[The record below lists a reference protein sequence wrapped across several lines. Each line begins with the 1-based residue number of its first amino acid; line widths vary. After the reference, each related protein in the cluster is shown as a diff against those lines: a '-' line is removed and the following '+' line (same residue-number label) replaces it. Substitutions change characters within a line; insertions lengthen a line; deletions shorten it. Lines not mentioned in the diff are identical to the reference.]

1 MNEGSLRILWVK
13 VGGLW
18 PLNTGGRLR
27 TFHTVAELSQR
38 HQVTLVTTHAP
49 GDDGHALAA
58 QLPACERVI
67 SLPHAPTKVGSAAF
81 ALATT
86 RSWLS
91 PLPLDVWRWRIPAVR
106 QEVERLLATG
116 GFDLCV
122 ADFLVAVPN
131 VPLGGPVPVVLFEH
145 NVEHVIWKRLAQA
158 PGPVWRRALLEVEWR
173 KMRRYEAAACT
184 QASLTLAVSEG
195 DRTLLAATA
204 PAARV
209 AAVETGV
216 DLDYFAPN
224 GRREEPATIVFTGSL
239 DWYPNEDAVVH
250 FVDAIL
256 PRVRAEAPAARFVVV
271 GRNPSAKLRQTA
283 EAAGATV
290 TGTVDD
296 VRPYL
301 GQATVCVVPL
311 RIGGGTRLKIF
322 EALAMAK
329 PVVSTTIG
337 AEGLPVTS
345 GEHLVLADSPDDFAH
360 AVGSLLRDPE
370 RRRRLAE
377 AGRALVEERF
387 SWGRVALDFETRCR
401 TAVEE
406 RSHVHA

>member
-1 MNEGSLRILWVK
+1 MNEAPLRILWVK

-27 TFHTVAELSQR
+27 TFHTIAELSRR
-38 HQVTLVTTHAP
+38 HQVMLVTTHAP
-49 GDDGHALAA
+49 GDDGHALGAR
-58 QLPACERVI
+58 LPECERVI

-81 ALATT
+81 VLATT

-145 NVEHVIWKRLAQA
+145 NVEHVIWKRLAQT
-158 PGPVWRRALLEVEWR
+158 PGPAWRRALLELEWR
-173 KMRRYEAAACT
+173 KMRRFEAAACT
-184 QASLTLAVSEG
+184 RATLTLAVSEA

-204 PAARV
+204 PGARV

-216 DLDYFAPN
+216 DIAYFAPN
-224 GRREEPATIVFTGSL
+224 GWHEKPATIVFTGSL
-239 DWYPNEDAVVH
+239 DWYPNEDAVLH
-250 FVDAIL
+250 FVNEIL
-256 PRVRAEAPAARFVVV
+256 PRVRAEVDAARFVVV
-271 GRNPSAKLRQTA
+271 GRHPSLKLREAA
-283 EAAGATV
+283 EAAGAIV

-301 GQATVCVVPL
+301 AEAAVCVVPL

-345 GEHLVLADSPDDFAH
+345 GEHLVLADGAEDFAR
-360 AVGSLLRDPE
+360 AVVALLRDPA
-370 RRRRLAE
+370 RRRALAE

>member
-1 MNEGSLRILWVK
+1 MNDASLRILWVK

-27 TFHTVAELSQR
+27 TFHTIAELSQR
-38 HQVTLVTTHAP
+38 HEVTVVTTHAP

-58 QLPACERVI
+58 QLPACARVI
-67 SLPHAPTKVGSAAF
+67 SLAHAPTKVGSAAF
-81 ALATT
+81 VLATT

-106 QEVERLLATG
+106 QEVDRLLAG
-116 GFDLCV
+116 GRVDLCV

-131 VPLGGPVPVVLFEH
+131 VPMGGPVPVVLFEH

-158 PGPVWRRALLEVEWR
+158 PGPVWRRALLELEWR
-173 KMRRYEAAACT
+173 KMRRFEAAACT
-184 QASLTLAVSEG
+184 QADLTLAVSEA
-195 DRTLLAATA
+195 DRRLLAATA

-216 DLDYFAPN
+216 DIEYFAPN
-224 GRREEPATIVFTGSL
+224 GWHEKPATIVFTGSL
-239 DWYPNEDAVVH
+239 DWYPNEDAVAH
-250 FVDAIL
+250 FVDEIL
-256 PRVRAEAPAARFVVV
+256 PRVRAEVGAARFVVV
-271 GRNPSAKLRQTA
+271 GRNPSAKLREAA
-283 EAAGATV
+283 EAAGAVV

-301 GQATVCVVPL
+301 AEATVCVVPL

-337 AEGLPVTS
+337 AEGLPVTP
-345 GEHLVLADSPDDFAH
+345 GEHLVLADGPEDFAR
-360 AVGSLLRDPE
+360 AVVALLRDPA
-370 RRRRLAE
+370 RRRALAA
-377 AGRALVEERF
+377 AGRALVEQRF

-406 RSHVHA
+406 RSHAHA

>member
-1 MNEGSLRILWVK
+1 MNNASLRILWVK

-38 HQVTLVTTHAP
+38 HQVTLLTTHAP
-49 GDDGHALAA
+49 ADDGNALAA
-58 QLPACERVI
+58 QLPACAQVI

-81 ALATT
+81 LLATA

-106 QEVERLLATG
+106 QQVERLLATG
-116 GFDLCV
+116 YFDLCV
-122 ADFLVAVPN
+122 ADFLVAAPN
-131 VPLGGPVPVVLFEH
+131 LPMGGRVPVVLFEH
-145 NVEHVIWKRLAQA
+145 NVEYMIWKRLAQA

-173 KMRRYEAAACT
+173 KMRRYEATACT
-184 QASLTLAVSEG
+184 QASLTLAVSEA
-195 DRTLLAATA
+195 DRDLLAATA

-216 DLDYFAPN
+216 DLQYFAPN
-224 GRREEPATIVFTGSL
+224 GGHEKPATIVFTGSL
-239 DWYPNEDAVVH
+239 DWYPNEDAVLH
-250 FVDAIL
+250 FVDEIL
-256 PRVRAEAPAARFVVV
+256 PHVRAEVPAARFVVV
-271 GRNPSAKLRQTA
+271 GRKPSAKLRQAA
-283 EAAGATV
+283 EAAGAIV

-301 GQATVCVVPL
+301 ADAAVCVVPL

-337 AEGLPVTS
+337 AEGLPVVS
-345 GEHLVLADSPDDFAH
+345 GEHLVLADGADDFAH
-360 AVGSLLRDPE
+360 AVVALLRDSE

-377 AGRALVEERF
+377 AGRALVHERF

>member
-1 MNEGSLRILWVK
+1 MNESSLRILWVK

-38 HQVTLVTTHAP
+38 HEVTVVTTHAP
-49 GDDGHALAA
+49 GDDGAALAG

-67 SLPHAPTKVGSAAF
+67 SLPHAPTKVGSTAF
-81 ALATT
+81 VLATA

-116 GFDLCV
+116 RFDLCV
-122 ADFLVAVPN
+122 ADFLVAAPN
-131 VPLGGPVPVVLFEH
+131 VPMGGRVPVVLFEH

-158 PGPVWRRALLEVEWR
+158 PGPVWRRALLEIEWR
-173 KMRRYEAAACT
+173 KMRRFEAAACA
-184 QASLTLAVSEG
+184 QATLTLAVSEA
-195 DRTLLAATA
+195 DRKVLAANA

-216 DLDYFAPN
+216 DIEYFAPAAAP
-224 GRREEPATIVFTGSL
+224 EKPATIVFTGSL
-239 DWYPNEDAVVH
+239 DWYPNEDAVLH
-250 FVDAIL
+250 FVDEIL
-256 PRVRAEAPAARFVVV
+256 PRVRAEVDGARFVVV
-271 GRNPSAKLRQTA
+271 GRNPSAKLRHAA
-283 EAAGATV
+283 EAAGAIV

-301 GQATVCVVPL
+301 ADATVCVVPL

-345 GEHLVLADSPDDFAH
+345 GEHLVLADGAADFAD
-360 AVGSLLRDPE
+360 AVVTLLQDAGQ
-370 RRRRLAE
+370 RRKLAE

-406 RSHVHA
+406 RSHAHA

>member
-1 MNEGSLRILWVK
+1 VNDGSLRILWVK

-27 TFHTVAELSQR
+27 TFHTVAALSQR
-38 HQVTLVTTHAP
+38 HQVTVVTTHAP
-49 GDDGHALAA
+49 GDDGVALAA
-58 QLPACERVI
+58 HLPACERVI
-67 SLPHAPTKVGSAAF
+67 SLEHAPTKVGSPAF
-81 ALATT
+81 ALATI

-106 QEVERLLATG
+106 QEVERLLSSG
-116 GFDLCV
+116 DFDLCV

-131 VPLGGPVPVVLFEH
+131 VPRGGPVPVVLFEH
-145 NVEHVIWKRLAQA
+145 NVEHMIWKRLAQA
-158 PGPVWRRALLEVEWR
+158 PGPWWRRALLQMEWR

-184 QASLTLAVSEG
+184 GASLTLAVSEA

-216 DLDYFAPN
+216 DIEYFAPD
-224 GRREEPATIVFTGSL
+224 GGHEKPGTIVFTGSL

-250 FVDAIL
+250 FVDDIL
-256 PRVRAEAPAARFVVV
+256 PRVRAQVPDVRFVIV
-271 GRNPSAKLRQTA
+271 GRNPSPKLRQ
-283 EAAGATV
+283 AAAAADATV

-301 GQATVCVVPL
+301 AEATLCVVPL

-337 AEGLPVTS
+337 AEGLPVVS
-345 GEHLVLADSPDDFAH
+345 GEHIVLADGAGDFAQ
-360 AVGSLLRDPE
+360 AVVTLLRQPA
-370 RRRRLAE
+370 RRRELAE
-377 AGRALVEERF
+377 AGRALVKERF
-387 SWGRVALDFETRCR
+387 SWGRVATDFETRCR

-406 RSHVHA
+406 RSHAHA

>member
-1 MNEGSLRILWVK
+1 MNEASLRILWVK

-27 TFHTVAELSQR
+27 TFHTIAELSQR
-38 HQVTLVTTHAP
+38 HEVTVVTTHLP
-49 GDDGHALAA
+49 GDDDHALAA
-58 QLPACERVI
+58 QLPACARVI

-81 ALATT
+81 VLATT

-91 PLPLDVWRWRIPAVR
+91 PLPLDVWRWRLPAVR
-106 QEVERLLATG
+106 QEVDRLLATG
-116 GFDLCV
+116 RVDLCV

-131 VPLGGPVPVVLFEH
+131 VPMGGPVPVVLFEH

-158 PGPVWRRALLEVEWR
+158 PGPVWRRALLELEWR
-173 KMRRYEAAACT
+173 KMRRFEAAACT
-184 QASLTLAVSEG
+184 QADLTLAVSEA
-195 DRTLLAATA
+195 DRRLLAATA

-216 DLDYFAPN
+216 DIEYFAPN
-224 GRREEPATIVFTGSL
+224 GWHEKPATIVFTGSL
-239 DWYPNEDAVVH
+239 DWYPNEDAVLH
-250 FVDAIL
+250 FVNEIL
-256 PRVRAEAPAARFVVV
+256 PRVRAEVDAARFVVV
-271 GRNPSAKLRQTA
+271 GRHPSLKLRAAA
-283 EAAGATV
+283 EAAGAIV

-301 GQATVCVVPL
+301 AEAAVCVVPL

-322 EALAMAK
+322 EALAMAR

-337 AEGLPVTS
+337 AEGLPVTP
-345 GEHLVLADSPDDFAH
+345 GEHLVLADGPEDFAR
-360 AVGSLLRDPE
+360 AVVALLRDPA
-370 RRRRLAE
+370 RGRALAA
-377 AGRALVEERF
+377 AGRALVEQRF

-406 RSHVHA
+406 RSHAHA

>member
-1 MNEGSLRILWVK
+1 MNETSLRILWVK

-27 TFHTVAELSQR
+27 TFHTVAELAQR
-38 HQVTLVTTHAP
+38 HAVTLVTTHAP
-49 GDDGHALAA
+49 GADGTALAA

-67 SLPHAPTKVGSAAF
+67 SLEYAPHKVGSAAF
-81 ALATT
+81 ALAAT

-116 GFDLCV
+116 RFDLCV

-131 VPLGGPVPVVLFEH
+131 VPMGGPVPVVLFEH
-145 NVEHVIWKRLAQA
+145 NVEHMIWKRLAQA
-158 PGPVWRRALLEVEWR
+158 PGPMWRRALLELEWR
-173 KMRRYEAAACT
+173 KMRRYEAAACA
-184 QASLTLAVSEG
+184 QASLTLAVSEA
-195 DRTLLAATA
+195 DRNLLAVTA

-216 DLDYFAPN
+216 DLEYFAPN
-224 GRREEPATIVFTGSL
+224 GWHEKPATIVFTGSL

-256 PRVRAEAPAARFVVV
+256 PRVRAHVPAARFVVV
-271 GRNPSAKLRQTA
+271 GRSPSAKLRQAA
-283 EAAGATV
+283 EAVGATV

-296 VRPYL
+296 VRPYVAE
-301 GQATVCVVPL
+301 ATVCVVPL

-337 AEGLPVTS
+337 AEGLPVVS
-345 GEHLVLADSPDDFAH
+345 GEHLVLADGADDFAH
-360 AVGSLLRDPE
+360 AVVALLRDSE

-377 AGRALVEERF
+377 AGRALVQERF
-387 SWGRVALDFETRCR
+387 SWGRVALDFEARCR
-401 TAVEE
+401 TTVEE
-406 RSHVHA
+406 RSHAHA

>member
-1 MNEGSLRILWVK
+1 MNTASLRILWVK

-38 HQVTLVTTHAP
+38 HQVTVVTTHAP
-49 GDDGHALAA
+49 GDDSKALAA

-67 SLPHAPTKVGSAAF
+67 SLEHAPTKVGSAAF

-106 QEVERLLATG
+106 QEVERLLSSG
-116 GFDLCV
+116 DFDLCV

-131 VPLGGPVPVVLFEH
+131 VPLGGRVPVVLFEH
-145 NVEHVIWKRLAQA
+145 NVEHMIWKRLAQA
-158 PGPVWRRALLEVEWR
+158 PGPRWRRALLEVEWR

-184 QASLTLAVSEG
+184 AASLTLAVSEA
-195 DRTLLAATA
+195 DRTLLAAAA

-216 DLDYFAPN
+216 DTDYFAPDRTHEKP
-224 GRREEPATIVFTGSL
+224 GTIVFTGSL

-256 PRVRAEAPAARFVVV
+256 PRVRGEAPDARFVVV
-271 GRNPSAKLRQTA
+271 GRNPTAKLRQAA

-296 VRPYL
+296 VRPFL
-301 GQATVCVVPL
+301 AEATVCVVPL

-329 PVVSTTIG
+329 PVVSTSIG
-337 AEGLPVTS
+337 AEGLPVVS
-345 GEHLVLADSPDDFAH
+345 GKHIVLADGAGDFAR
-360 AVGSLLRDPE
+360 AVVTLLADPA
-370 RRRRLAE
+370 RRHRLAN

-387 SWGRVALDFETRCR
+387 SWGRVAIDFETRCR
-401 TAVEE
+401 AAVEE
-406 RSHVHA
+406 RSHAHA

>member
-1 MNEGSLRILWVK
+1 MNEASLRILWVK
-13 VGGLW
+13 LNGLW

-38 HQVTLVTTHAP
+38 HAVTLLTTHAP
-49 GDDGHALAA
+49 GEDAHALAP

-67 SLPHAPTKVGSAAF
+67 SLEHAPTKVGSAAF
-81 ALATT
+81 LLATA

-91 PLPLDVWRWRIPAVR
+91 PLPADMWRWRVPAVR
-106 QEVERLLATG
+106 QEVERLLAG
-116 GFDLCV
+116 GHFDLCV
-122 ADFLVAVPN
+122 ADFLSATPN
-131 VPLGGPVPVVLFEH
+131 VPLGGRVPVVLFEH
-145 NVEHVIWKRLAQA
+145 NVEYVIWKRLAQA
-158 PGPVWRRALLEVEWR
+158 PGPVWRRALLELEWR

-184 QASLTLAVSEG
+184 RASFTLAVSEA
-195 DRTLLAATA
+195 DRTLLMATA
-204 PAARV
+204 PGARV

-224 GRREEPATIVFTGSL
+224 GWHEKPATIVFTGSL
-239 DWYPNEDAVVH
+239 DWYPNEDAVLH
-250 FVDAIL
+250 FVDEIL
-256 PRVRAEAPAARFVVV
+256 PRVRAHVPATRFVVV
-271 GRNPSAKLRQTA
+271 GRNPSAKLRHVA
-283 EAAGATV
+283 EAAGAIV

-296 VRPYL
+296 VRPWL
-301 GQATVCVVPL
+301 AEAAVCIVPL

-345 GEHLVLADSPDDFAH
+345 GEHLVLADGAGDFAK
-360 AVGSLLRDPE
+360 AVITLLRDPDQ
-370 RRRRLAE
+370 RQRLAK

-406 RSHVHA
+406 RSHAHA